1 MKFDN
6 IPKNIVLNKEFNY
19 YEVSRKILDEAKIDS
34 FYEESFYQDEKIDY
48 LQKAWG
54 EDKDWYMLQWNLRL
68 EYFVKNY
75 SKHKKAKILDIGTGP
90 EHF

>member
-6 IPKNIVLNKEFNY
+6 IQKYSFKQGFNY

-48 LQKAWG
+48 LQKAW
-54 EDKDWYMLQWNLRL
+54 ERT
-68 EYFVKNY
+68 
-75 SKHKKAKILDIGTGP
+75 KIGICFRESSLNIL
-90 EHF
+90 